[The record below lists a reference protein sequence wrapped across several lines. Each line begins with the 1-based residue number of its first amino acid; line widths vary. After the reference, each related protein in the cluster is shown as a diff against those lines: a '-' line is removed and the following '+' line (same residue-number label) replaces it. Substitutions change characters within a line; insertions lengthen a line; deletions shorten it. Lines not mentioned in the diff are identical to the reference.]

1 MDVILRSESS
11 DAGSQEAGM
20 ARYLREVGRSRLL
33 SRIEE
38 KNLLDRI
45 GQGDRAAL
53 NSLVTA
59 NLKWVVAVSGEYRE
73 RGLPMTDL
81 IAEGNLGLIRAAM
94 SFDPDHAFRFTA
106 YAIWWIRQ
114 SLERALAD
122 LSRFQGIEP
131 AVEPE
136 PECDSGSD
144 SKTEVPDNRLSPALR
159 RALEEVREPGKTI
172 IKLFFGVDTRRPMSL
187 EEIGHLLGTAPARTR
202 QLKDMALRRLQ
213 KAIPA
218 TSAPDQ
224 ANLVGA

>member
-1 MDVILRSESS
+1 
-11 DAGSQEAGM
+11 M
-20 ARYLREVGRSRLL
+20 ARYLREVGRCRLL
-33 SRIEE
+33 SRTEE
-38 KNLLDRI
+38 KILLERI
-45 GQGDRAAL
+45 SQGDRAAL

-114 SLERALAD
+114 SLERALAEM
-122 LSRFQGIEP
+122 SRFQGLEP
-131 AVEPE
+131 AAEAGAEAAADARSEAGNDPGNDL
-136 PECDSGSD
+136 PG
-144 SKTEVPDNRLSPALR
+144 VPDSRLSPVLR
-159 RALEEVREPGKTI
+159 RALEEVREPGKTV

-187 EEIGHLLGTAPARTR
+187 EEIGHLLGTAPARTQ

-213 KAIPA
+213 KAIPETA
-218 TSAPDQ
+218 MPDPVR
-224 ANLVGA
+224 LVGA